1 MRQIIFQ
8 DGRIFDVSDAYP
20 VDIEPS
26 VFAKRFR
33 VRGEQRETLR
43 LTLAASYAD
52 IAAAFVDGASY
63 VLRVPA
69 EDGGFED
76 YDKSDYC
83 VAGDIVD
90 HRDGRVTVYMG
101 QKTEGETLAEEYAQ
115 LLFETLTG
123 GEY

>member
-1 MRQIIFQ
+1 MQIIFSN
-8 DGRIFDVSDAYP
+8 GTTFETSESYP
-20 VDIEPS
+20 IDIEPS
-26 VFAKRFR
+26 VFSKRFT
-33 VRGEQRETLR
+33 VRGEKRETLR
-43 LTLAASYAD
+43 LTLNADYAD
-52 IAAAFVDGASY
+52 VAVSFVDGAEFL
-63 VLRVPA
+63 LRSPA
-69 EDGGFED
+69 ENGGCED

-101 QKTEGETLAEEYAQ
+101 QKTESEIVAEEYAR